1 MGLKSIFKYLR
12 ATPVINIPVRVLVKS
27 RTAFDQRVS
36 DFFSVHWPVTGTI
49 KLNLPKGEV
58 VKIYS
63 KDDDYIST
71 QAFWK
76 GFMGYEGP
84 SVQLF
89 YYLSKQCKTIID
101 IGANIGYFTLI
112 GASSNRLAKVYA
124 FEPVKHI
131 FERLNKNVSIN
142 NLTNVIAEN
151 SVVGNSEMPVKFY
164 LPKTQGIALAGST
177 KKGWADDAEE
187 IMVPSVSLDA
197 YKKKM
202 SLSSVQLIKMD
213 CEFHE
218 KEVLEGMSDILKQDK
233 PLIIM
238 EVLFPEGEGQKG
250 YFEMVSHIKIERI
263 MKECGYYSYLIGKDA
278 LIMVDKLEY
287 NPDERNYLFS
297 TKRSEKVYLS
307 YSDMDSVMK
316 NIL

>member
-1 MGLKSIFKYLR
+1 MGVKNIFKYLR
-12 ATPVINIPVRVLVKS
+12 ATPIINIPVRVLVKN
-27 RTAFDQRVS
+27 RTAFDQRVLN
-36 DFFSVHWPVTGTI
+36 FFSLHWPVTGI
-49 KLNLPKGEV
+49 ISFHLPKGEK

-63 KDDDYIST
+63 KGDDYVST

-76 GFMGYEGP
+76 GYMGYEGP

-101 IGANIGYFTLI
+101 IGANVGYFTLI
-112 GASSNRLAKVYA
+112 GASSNPTAKVYS

-131 FERLNKNVSIN
+131 FERLNKNVNIN

-164 LPKTQGIALAGST
+164 LPKTNGIALAGST
-177 KKGWADDAEE
+177 KRGWADDAEE
-187 IMVPSVSLDA
+187 IMVPSISLDN
-197 YKKKM
+197 YKNKQ
-202 SLSSVQLIKMD
+202 SISNIELIKMD

-218 KEVLEGMSDILKQDK
+218 KEVLEGMSDILKNDK
-233 PLIIM
+233 PLILM

-250 YFEMVSHIKIERI
+250 HFEMVTHVEIERI
-263 MKECGYYSYLIGKDA
+263 MKEYGYSFYLISKDA
-278 LIMVDKLEY
+278 LIRVDKLEY

-297 TKRSEKVYLS
+297 PTRSEKIYLS
-307 YSDMDSVMK
+307 FSDMDSVIK
-316 NIL
+316 NIT